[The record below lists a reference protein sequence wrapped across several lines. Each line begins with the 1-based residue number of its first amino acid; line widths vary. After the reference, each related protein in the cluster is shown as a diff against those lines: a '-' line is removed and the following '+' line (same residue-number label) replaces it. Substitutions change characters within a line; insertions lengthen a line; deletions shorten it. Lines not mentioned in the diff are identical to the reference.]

1 MYAAL
6 FALTAFWYHVLF
18 HGRIE
23 KIAEISFSEVNNGT
37 YRVALCAFSIVTAV
51 WLTYDLFVHQ
61 QEKLLTRSRYQ
72 RAAKTAGVLMIIL
85 LNIPVSLFFTW
96 RFIPV
101 TVIDAQLRLKTEY
114 QSALNN
120 TREPEQQE
128 RKEPKQGAEIATG
141 SIDPPASPKE
151 VSPDRVPRTPP
162 ELSPV
167 QISKP
172 EEKTASDPPLPA
184 GRELSLEHTKRRRKS
199 PKVEADLN
207 FFQRLALWI
216 DEHSRPTTFDK
227 DDLDHIRP

>member
-6 FALTAFWYHVLF
+6 FALSAFWYHVLF

-51 WLTYDLFVHQ
+51 WLSHDLFVHQ
-61 QEKLLTRSRYQ
+61 QEKRLNSSRYQ
-72 RAAKTAGVLMIIL
+72 RAAKTAGVLIVIL
-85 LNIPVSLFFTW
+85 LNVPVSLFFTW

-120 TREPEQQE
+120 TREPEQQAG
-128 RKEPKQGAEIATG
+128 KESKQGAEIATG
-141 SIDPPASPKE
+141 SIDPLAPLKEASADKAPHL
-151 VSPDRVPRTPP
+151 PP
-162 ELSPV
+162 VIPPV
-167 QISKP
+167 QMSKP
-172 EEKTASDPPLPA
+172 EGKAAPDTPSTA
-184 GRELSLEHTKRRRKS
+184 GRELSLEHTKRRRKP
-199 PKVEADLN
+199 PKVEVELN
-207 FFQRLALWI
+207 LFQKLALWI
-216 DEHSRPTTFDK
+216 DEHSRPTALDK